1 MSHKMRNSTKGML
14 LPCLLLA
21 ITPATIWAANDEMLD
36 LDLSQLMEIQIT
48 SAGRKAQ
55 NLGDVAAAV
64 YVIDQEAIHNSGV
77 TSIPEAL
84 RMVPGLQVS
93 RMNATKWAITSRGFN
108 GVFSN
113 KLLVQIDGR
122 SVYTPSY
129 SGVYW
134 DTQNV
139 VLEDVDRIE
148 VIRGP
153 GATLWGANAMNG
165 VINVI
170 TKQSS
175 DTQGGLVTVAAGNHE
190 IGIASMRY
198 GTQLNKDT
206 YGRFYIHGHARD
218 SYQLLADETDAHDDS
233 QLSSAGFRLDGDV
246 GLKDSWTLQGDL
258 YQGDHSQLMSPYWI
272 KGSPIPL
279 TVDDQVKSD
288 GYNLLGRWQRKISE
302 TNSWT
307 LQAYFDTTERDEIY
321 LDQKHHT
328 MDLDFQHHFQ
338 WAENDIVWGL
348 GYRNIADK
356 FSNSYMVGMAPDEQ
370 TTELFSCFIQDEIA
384 LFEDKFKLT
393 LGTKVEHNDYTGVEI
408 QPSIRLLWKVNAGNN
423 IWTAVSRAVRTPSRI
438 EDNSQIVLTPLPTPP
453 FSMISAH
460 GNSELEAEEVI
471 AYEAGYRYSPG
482 SNFSVDIALFY
493 NDYENLADFLPET
506 PLTILFVNGMEGQSY
521 GLEISS
527 QWKPLS
533 WLTADLAYSYIDLKM
548 TSTIAMSQA
557 FSISALITE
566 ESSPEHQISLRSS
579 MELSETLR
587 FNFWARY
594 VDQLATSGQA
604 AYSAGIIVDDYVAL
618 DLNLIWTPVEQL
630 ELMLVGQNLLESNHL
645 EFVHEYFIPPTEIG
659 QSLYAKI
666 TWKF

>member
-1 MSHKMRNSTKGML
+1 MSHKMRKLKTGLL

-21 ITPATIWAANDEMLD
+21 ITPATIWAADEEMLD
-36 LDLSQLMEIQIT
+36 LDLSQFMEIQIT

-134 DTQNV
+134 DVQNV
-139 VLEDVDRIE
+139 VLEDVERIE

-153 GATLWGANAMNG
+153 GATLWGANAVNG

-190 IGIASMRY
+190 TGIASMRY

-206 YGRFYIHGHARD
+206 YGRFYLHAHAQD

-233 QLSSAGFRLDGDV
+233 QLSSAGFRLDGDI

-258 YQGDHSQLMSPYWI
+258 YQGDDSQLLFPYWTED
-272 KGSPIPL
+272 SPMPL
-279 TVDDQVKSD
+279 TVDDQIKSD
-288 GYNLLGRWQRKISE
+288 GYNLLGRWQHKISE
-302 TNSWT
+302 TNSWN
-307 LQAYFDTTERDEIY
+307 LQAYFDATKRDEIY
-321 LDQKHHT
+321 LGQKHDT
-328 MDLDFQHHFQ
+328 VDLDFQHHFQ

-348 GYRNIADK
+348 GYRNITDE
-356 FSNSYMVGMAPDEQ
+356 FRNTYMVSMEPATQ
-370 TTELFSCFIQDEIA
+370 TTELFSGFIQDEIA

-393 LGTKVEHNDYTGVEI
+393 LGTKVEYNDFTGAEI
-408 QPSIRLLWKVNAGNN
+408 QPSIRLLWKVNPGNN
-423 IWTAVSRAVRTPSRI
+423 IWTAVSRAVRTPSRV
-438 EDNSQIVLTPLPTPP
+438 EDSGQIALDPIPIPP
-453 FSMISAH
+453 FPMVSVH
-460 GNSELEAEEVI
+460 GNPELEAEEVI
-471 AYEAGYRYSPG
+471 AYEAGYRYSP
-482 SNFSVDIALFY
+482 NNNVSVDLALFY
-493 NDYENLADFLPET
+493 NDYEKLTNYLPKN
-506 PLTILFVNGMEGQSY
+506 PVTILFVNGMEGQSY
-521 GLEISS
+521 GLELSS
-527 QWKPLS
+527 RWKPLS
-533 WLTADLAYSYIDLKM
+533 WLTAELAYSYIDLKM
-548 TSTIAMSQA
+548 TSTIAIGQD
-557 FSISALITE
+557 FSISDLVAE

-579 MELSETLR
+579 MDLSETLR
-587 FNFWARY
+587 FNLWARY
-594 VDQLATSGQA
+594 VDQLTASGQA
-604 AYSAGIIVDDYVAL
+604 AYYAEIIVEDYVAL
-618 DLNLIWTPVEQL
+618 DLNLIWTPIEQL
-630 ELMLVGQNLLESNHL
+630 ELMLVGQNLLESHHL
-645 EFVHEYFIPPTEIG
+645 EYVHEYFIPATEIG
-659 QSLYAKI
+659 QSVYAKL